1 MEHELAIPGSG
12 PFTLPCAQN
21 IRLDVADGAVILV
34 ARVLAQ
40 GRPDLVSI
48 GIPMTTTVATDLLIR
63 LPQAIDLALKGEH
76 KNAEEIFS

>member
-1 MEHELAIPGSG
+1 MEHELAIPRSG
-12 PFTLPCAQN
+12 PFTLPGAQN
-21 IRLDVADGAVILV
+21 IRLDVADGTVILV